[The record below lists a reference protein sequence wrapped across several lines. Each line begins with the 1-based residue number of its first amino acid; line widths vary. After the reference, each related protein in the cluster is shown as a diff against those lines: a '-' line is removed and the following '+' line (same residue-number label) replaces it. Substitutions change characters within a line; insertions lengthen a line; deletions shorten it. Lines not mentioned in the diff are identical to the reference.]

1 MNMAAGISSPQCPKC
16 SRSVGHWMDRQI
28 THICASCGAPLIRF
42 RASRA
47 LRLYRI
53 FTVADL
59 IRITGLLVT
68 VAAMLSA
75 VAFPRGIRAAV
86 FMVATALLAF
96 GAADIMQETFAM
108 RARRRRSEAIIGG
121 PKGQTWRAVAR
132 TVAGLTCLM
141 LSFVGFMIW
150 ASVTTEI

>member
-1 MNMAAGISSPQCPKC
+1 
-16 SRSVGHWMDRQI
+16 MDRQI

-59 IRITGLLVT
+59 IRIMGLLVT
-68 VAAMLSA
+68 VAAILSA

>member
-1 MNMAAGISSPQCPKC
+1 
-16 SRSVGHWMDRQI
+16 MDRQI

-121 PKGQTWRAVAR
+121 LKGQTWRAVAR